1 MSRHGLPTKLFA
13 RGADLR
19 NGHGE
24 LFAAV
29 FRAALPRCEQ
39 LASELAEAYNGYAP
53 LKEEV
58 AALEERL
65 EYEEDEH
72 KTTQRLVKTFLD
84 SLNLPNDSAERVVA
98 YTALTMHLET
108 L

>member
-13 RGADLR
+13 RGAQLR

-24 LFAAV
+24 AFAV
-29 FRAALPRCEQ
+29 VLHGTTSRAEQ
-39 LASELAEAYNGYAP
+39 LATELADAYNGYAP

-58 AALEERL
+58 AALDERL

-72 KTTQRLVKTFLD
+72 LTTQRLIKRFLD
-84 SLNLPNDSAERVVA
+84 TLNLPNDSAQRVIA
-98 YTALTMHLET
+98 YTALTQHLET